1 MLITESTTEQLI
13 PATIEAFWS
22 TIPPVWNRVKGN
34 VRAIAVENF
43 DISVEQ
49 FHILRHIRRGLTS
62 VSELAEVKQISRS
75 AVSQA
80 VDILVE
86 RGLICRRQN
95 ALDRRN
101 IPLELTESGNALLD
115 TISEKNR
122 AWMKS
127 RMGALTAQELQT
139 LTSAMEILTATFAGT
154 LNKEM

>member
-1 MLITESTTEQLI
+1 MLATNKATEQLI
-13 PATIEAFWS
+13 PAAIEAFWS

-34 VRAIAVENF
+34 VRAIAVDHY

-62 VSELAEVKQISRS
+62 VSELAQVKQISRS
-75 AVSQA
+75 AISQA
-80 VDILVE
+80 VDILVA

-115 TISEKNR
+115 TIWEKNR

-127 RMGALTAQELQT
+127 QMISLTVQDLDT
-139 LTSAMEILTATFAGT
+139 LTYALEILARTFA
-154 LNKEM
+154 EPIE

>member
-1 MLITESTTEQLI
+1 MLATKKATEQLI
-13 PATIEAFWS
+13 PAAIEAFWS

-34 VRAIAVENF
+34 VRAIAVDHY

-62 VSELAEVKQISRS
+62 VSELAQVKQISRS
-75 AVSQA
+75 AISQA
-80 VDILVE
+80 VDILVA

-115 TISEKNR
+115 TIWEKNR

-127 RMGALTAQELQT
+127 QMISLTVQDLDT
-139 LTSAMEILTATFAGT
+139 LTCAMEILARTFA
-154 LNKEM
+154 EPIE

>member
-1 MLITESTTEQLI
+1 MLVTDKPSEQLI
-13 PATIEAFWS
+13 PAAIEAFWT
-22 TIPPVWNRVKGN
+22 TIPPVWNRVKAN
-34 VRAIAVENF
+34 VRAIAFEHY

-80 VDILVE
+80 VDILVA

-101 IPLELTESGNALLD
+101 IPLELTESGNDLLD
-115 TISEKNR
+115 TIWEKNR
-122 AWMKS
+122 SWMKN
-127 RMGALTAQELQT
+127 RMISLTERDLKT
-139 LTSAMEILTATFAGT
+139 LTCALEILSNTFIEPA
-154 LNKEM
+154 E

>member
-1 MLITESTTEQLI
+1 MLVTESTTEQLI
-13 PATIEAFWS
+13 PAAIEVFWS

-34 VRAIAVENF
+34 VRTIALENF

-75 AVSQA
+75 AISQA

-95 ALDRRN
+95 VIDRRN

-127 RMGALTAQELQT
+127 RMISLTEQDLNT
-139 LTSAMEILTATFAGT
+139 LTCAMEILSRTFV
-154 LNKEM
+154 EPVE